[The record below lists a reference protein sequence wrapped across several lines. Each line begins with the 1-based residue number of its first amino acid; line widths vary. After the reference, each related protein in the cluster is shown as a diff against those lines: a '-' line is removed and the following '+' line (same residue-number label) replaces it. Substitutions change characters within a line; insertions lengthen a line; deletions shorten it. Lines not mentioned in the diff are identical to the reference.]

1 MPPVISS
8 AQGTPSNLGDVLL
21 QIQQAFSAMG
31 DKTTIQVGKAYR
43 SDFGAGSG
51 PKVLFVPDDHG
62 SITAGASVMGR
73 AASFVH
79 SCDVYVRAQEVKPDT
94 ARFSKLY
101 KLADRVIGC
110 IVVACTGR
118 LDWGPAKD
126 DSPTKTGEPG
136 LAFSFSYSRDVLH
149 DEDRWSLPPADD
161 STAGARPNPPPGTP
175 ADGVTIEATATPKE

>member
-1 MPPVISS
+1 MPVVSS

-31 DKTTIQVGKAYR
+31 DKTPIQIGKAYR

-51 PKVLFVPDDHG
+51 PKVLLVPEEHG
-62 SITAGASVMGR
+62 GIGHSFMMGR
-73 AASFVH
+73 AAQFTH
-79 SCDVYVRAQEVKPDT
+79 SCDVYVRAPEVKPDA
-94 ARFSKLY
+94 ARFQKLY
-101 KLADRVIGC
+101 ALADRVIGC
-110 IVVACTGR
+110 ISVACTGK

-136 LAFSFSYSRDVLH
+136 LSFSFSYHRDVLH
-149 DEDRWSLPPADD
+149 DEARWSLPPADD

-175 ADGVTIEATATPKE
+175 ADGVTLDAKATPKE